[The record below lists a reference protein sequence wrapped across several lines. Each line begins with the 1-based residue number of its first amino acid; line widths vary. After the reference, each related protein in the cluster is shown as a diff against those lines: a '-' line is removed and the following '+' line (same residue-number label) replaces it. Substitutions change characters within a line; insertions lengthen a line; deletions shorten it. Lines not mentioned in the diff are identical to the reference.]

1 LKTDSKGA
9 VGRPRLLR
17 RNFPARQNI
26 CVPPGFALC
35 AKRQSDRYQKG
46 ENMRCRNAISAVALA
61 GALAATLTVA
71 RAFDDSKYPDLSG
84 QWTGV
89 RIPGVGGQPGFDPY
103 KPWGLG
109 QQAPLTPEYQA
120 VLAASL
126 ADQAAGGQGGWL
138 TGSNCYPPGMPGMMN
153 LYQAMQIVVLPEI
166 TYILIDH
173 AHDSHRRIYTDG
185 RDWPNEI
192 EPSFLGYSIGK
203 WIDEDGDGKFD
214 ALEVE
219 TRGFKGPR
227 TLDPSGMPTHADNQS
242 IVKER
247 ISFDKTNPKLLINEI
262 TLIDHAFTR
271 PWKVVKPY
279 TRNPAKYPNWLEYD
293 CIGDNGLTKIGN
305 ETYYKSGDGRLMPT
319 RVGQPPPD
327 LRYFKQIK
335 N

>member
-1 LKTDSKGA
+1 
-9 VGRPRLLR
+9 
-17 RNFPARQNI
+17 
-26 CVPPGFALC
+26 
-35 AKRQSDRYQKG
+35 
-46 ENMRCRNAISAVALA
+46 MRCRNAISVIALA
-61 GALAATLTVA
+61 GALAASLTVA

-84 QWTGV
+84 QWVGV
-89 RIPGVGGQPGFDPY
+89 RIPGVGGQPAFDPY

-214 ALEVE
+214 VLEVE

-247 ISFDKTNPKLLINEI
+247 IAFDKDNPQLLTNEI

-279 TRNPAKYPNWLEYD
+279 RRNAVKYPNWLEYD
-293 CIGDNGLTKIGN
+293 CIGDNGLIKIGN
-305 ETYYKSGDGRLMPT
+305 ETYYKSSEGRIMPT

-327 LRYFKQIK
+327 LRYFKQVK